1 MVYDDLYYKAY
12 DLVEELKACDVK
24 VAFAESLTG
33 GMISSKLVDIEGA
46 SEVFAGSVVSY
57 TNDVKK
63 DILGVKEETIEA
75 FTEVSE
81 ECAKEMALNVRKMMK
96 ADISVSA
103 TGYAGGYDNSNDYP
117 DIDDDPDDQTGTV
130 WFGFSTEDE
139 TFAVT
144 QYFVGSRDAV
154 RLQAVEF
161 AFNLI
166 LEYLKENY
174 E

>member
-46 SEVFAGSVVSY
+46 SEVFTGSVISY
-57 TNDVKK
+57 TNDVKR
-63 DILGVKEETIEA
+63 DILGVKADTIEA

-81 ECAKEMALNVRKMMK
+81 ECAREMALNVRKMMK

-103 TGYAGGYDNSNDYP
+103 TGYAGGYKGNDYP
-117 DIDDDPDDQTGTV
+117 DPEDEDDLTGTV

-144 QYFVGSRDAV
+144 QYFVGARDAV

-161 AFNLI
+161 AFNMI
-166 LEYLKENY
+166 LQYLKENY